1 MIGKNWAAKNKEQTY
16 LTTHAPPA
24 TVFLQALQC
33 QIPTACLLTLSC
45 NYMLEVVFVVWK
57 ITTITYLAT
66 ERTSVFGMLRDFN
79 LFDLFPQTGTITCT
93 VFTNNS
99 HFLCAFGLYE
109 TTLEGN
115 HQTGRYRTIVKDS
128 DADAKNLLPRNHN
141 KEVSTN

>member
-1 MIGKNWAAKNKEQTY
+1 LGAKKEQTY
-16 LTTHAPPA
+16 FTTHAPPA

-45 NYMLEVVFVVWK
+45 NYVLKIGCCGLENNNEL
-57 ITTITYLAT
+57 TYLAT